1 MKVKMLNDINS
12 KILLIRKIEVD
23 NKIDFLNVEF
33 KEEGVVVLSDKDYN
47 FILLLFRWLI
57 LLILFWY

>member
-1 MKVKMLNDINS
+1 MLNDINS